1 MKKLLTHY
9 IMVVIALCWL
19 VPRQASAEEWTDG
32 YITYATLSTSQVA
45 VVGINIPDY
54 SSDLPDSINIEIPS
68 TLGLFMV
75 TTIGRDV
82 GVPVINSNNHTT
94 KVRIVFPGTIQKSY
108 AQAFSNTTNNIS
120 IEFKANN
127 YLESLPKLM
136 FENAKLDQ
144 PILPKGK

>member
-54 SSDLPDSINIEIPS
+54 SSDLPDSINIEIPG

-108 AQAFSNTTNNIS
+108 A
-120 IEFKANN
+120 
-127 YLESLPKLM
+127 
-136 FENAKLDQ
+136 
-144 PILPKGK
+144 